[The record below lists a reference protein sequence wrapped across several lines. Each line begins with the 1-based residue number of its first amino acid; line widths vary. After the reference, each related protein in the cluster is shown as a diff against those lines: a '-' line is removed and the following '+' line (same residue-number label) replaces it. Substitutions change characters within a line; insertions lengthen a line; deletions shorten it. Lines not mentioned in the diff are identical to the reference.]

1 MTIKAKEILDG
12 KFWILENQGV
22 KVGTLSI
29 SDDKYILSD
38 GTNTKF
44 IDTKRQLEKDIGKV
58 SWTKLEI
65 TEKLDK
71 EMNGFPTSCVP
82 FNPLYDVQRNL
93 PLFTKSDKSKSH
105 YCAGYYIIKFEKGW
119 VKSFCPKLITI
130 EKYNY
135 EGPFHTKIEMKNK
148 LGIKCKQKK

>member
-65 TEKLDK
+65 TQKLDK

-119 VKSFCPKLITI
+119 VKSFCPKSITL
-130 EKYNY
+130 ERYPYK
-135 EGPFHTKIEMKNK
+135 GPFKTNIEMRTELSKANAK
-148 LGIKCKQKK
+148 

>member
-44 IDTKRQLEKDIGKV
+44 INTKRQLEKDIGKV

-119 VKSFCPKLITI
+119 VKSFCPKSITL
-130 EKYNY
+130 ERYPYK
-135 EGPFHTKIEMKNK
+135 GPFKTNIEMRTELSKANAK
-148 LGIKCKQKK
+148 

>member
-119 VKSFCPKLITI
+119 VKSFCPKSITL
-130 EKYNY
+130 ERYPYK
-135 EGPFHTKIEMKNK
+135 GPFKTNIEMRTELSKANAK
-148 LGIKCKQKK
+148 L

>member
-105 YCAGYYIIKFEKGW
+105 YCAGYYIIKFESGW
-119 VKSFCPKLITI
+119 LPSYCPKLITLGKN
-130 EKYNY
+130 EFV
-135 EGPFHTKIEMKNK
+135 GPYMSKFEMQE
-148 LGIKCKQKK
+148 KQKKL